1 MDQFIVKGGRKLGGE
16 IVPSGNKNE
25 ALPAMASILLSEDP
39 VTIHNLPNIGDI
51 SAMRTI
57 LEGLGVS
64 ISFKGDSSYQFDA
77 SQLIS
82 HKPDQKLSG
91 QIRASFLLI
100 SPLLHRFR
108 KVKIYNPGGD
118 SIGRR
123 RLDTHILAMKQMGV
137 EFYQEDDFY
146 IAKAKEIIGVN
157 ILLDEASVLATE
169 NVVMAAVLATGTTT
183 IYNAACEPHVQ
194 GLCRMLNRMGAK
206 IKGLGS
212 NKLVIKG
219 VKGGIEKFSKIMMPI
234 LLVIIII
241 LVIRGLTL
249 PGAEKGVKFLFLP
262 DFSKLSGNTILVA
275 LGHAFFTLSLG
286 MGTMLTYGSYL
297 SRKDNIV
304 SSAIIVVFL
313 DTAIALLAGIAIFTA
328 VFSQGL
334 VPDQG
339 PALIFHVLPTV
350 FPKIPGG
357 YIFGIMFFFL
367 LMIAALTSGISLLE
381 VVIAYFVDEKGWS
394 RRKATLVF
402 GGTIFVIGVPSALS
416 SGPLAD
422 VKIFFGMTF
431 FDLMDYMSFKYM
443 LPLGGFLMTIFVAYH
458 WGAKEFIAEIKS
470 GCPRFNIKPL
480 AATILI
486 TISGILILVTL
497 VTGILGLGE

>member
-219 VKGGIEKFSKIMMPI
+219 VKELSGCEHTIQSDHTEVGSFIGLAAVTNSEIVVKRAGFNNLQPILPYFERLGVCVEKKGDDLLVRDNQDLMIKNEIDQSISKIDDAPWP
-234 LLVIIII
+234 
-241 LVIRGLTL
+241 GFPSDLTSIMTVVATQCM
-249 PGAEKGVKFLFLP
+249 G
-262 DFSKLSGNTILVA
+262 TILIFEKMYEGRLFWVDGLIRMGA
-275 LGHAFFTLSLG
+275 KIVLCDPHRAVIVGPSQLRATELASPDIRAG
-286 MGTMLTYGSYL
+286 M
-297 SRKDNIV
+297 
-304 SSAIIVVFL
+304 
-313 DTAIALLAGIAIFTA
+313 ALL
-328 VFSQGL
+328 
-334 VPDQG
+334 
-339 PALIFHVLPTV
+339 
-350 FPKIPGG
+350 
-357 YIFGIMFFFL
+357 
-367 LMIAALTSGISLLE
+367 IAALCAEGTSEIHNIHQIDRGYANI
-381 VVIAYFVDEKGWS
+381 DE
-394 RRKATLVF
+394 RLTA
-402 GGTIFVIGVPSALS
+402 IG
-416 SGPLAD
+416 AD
-422 VKIFFGMTF
+422 IQRV
-431 FDLMDYMSFKYM
+431 
-443 LPLGGFLMTIFVAYH
+443 
-458 WGAKEFIAEIKS
+458 
-470 GCPRFNIKPL
+470 
-480 AATILI
+480 
-486 TISGILILVTL
+486 
-497 VTGILGLGE
+497 